1 MSSKLRVASVTLDLD
16 GTLLDTAPDLAAAAS
31 AMLAELSLPGRSE
44 NEVRDFVGR
53 GIPHLVDRCIGA
65 ERAADPVLLDRA
77 TLSFRRHYALTNG
90 RKARPYPGVIEGLT
104 AFQALG
110 LPMAVVTNKAAA
122 FTGPLMAACGLGG
135 YFRFFL
141 SGDSLPEKKP
151 HPLPLLHACDRL
163 GTRPAQNLHIG
174 DSRHDA
180 GCARA
185 AGCPVFIV
193 SYGYNEGED
202 VRKLDSDAIV
212 ASLKTA
218 ATLILADS

>member
-1 MSSKLRVASVTLDLD
+1 MNFPIRSVTLDLD
-16 GTLLDTAPDLAAAAS
+16 GTLLDTAPDLADAAS

-44 NEVRDFVGR
+44 DEVRDFVGR
-53 GIPHLVDRCIGA
+53 GIPHLVSRCIG
-65 ERAADPVLLDRA
+65 ETRAADAGLLARA
-77 TLSFRRHYALTNG
+77 TLSFRRHYAQANG
-90 RKARPYPGVIEGLT
+90 RKARPYPGVIAGLE
-104 AFQALG
+104 AFRARG
-110 LPMAVVTNKAAA
+110 IPMAVVTNKAAA
-122 FTGPLMAACGLGG
+122 FTDPLMTACGLGD
-135 YFRFFL
+135 YFRFFV
-141 SGDSLPEKKP
+141 SGDSLPERKP

-163 GTRPAQNLHIG
+163 GSQPAHNLHIG

-202 VRKLDSDAIV
+202 VRKLDCDAIV
-212 ASLKTA
+212 ESLKTA